1 LKRFLLVIDG
11 LGGGG
16 AEKTMLA
23 LAGEMARRGHDVT
36 VTNLR
41 DARAYPIPEGVCLL
55 PCFDTAPRR
64 LRKYGEVRRRAA
76 ILDAAVTR
84 LDPWDLVVS
93 TLQVSDRIVRASCL
107 ADQAWYRIP
116 NALSVQKLEGV
127 GRAKRLRRRARL
139 QATYRGRK
147 LVAISAG
154 VGRDLTARLEVEPVR
169 LEIIHNPFDIE
180 GIRRLAA
187 EPCPLDG
194 NEYLV
199 SVGRFSPQKRLDRL
213 LGAFGRCGF
222 DGRLVLLGEGT
233 AAQAASLRHR
243 ISACG
248 LERRVDLV
256 GFRDNPYPYI
266 RGARA
271 LVLASDYEGFGR
283 VLVEALIC
291 GTAPVSTRCPHGPE
305 EILTDELATGLAD
318 LDETSLAEA
327 IERVLR
333 APPTIKDEHFRG
345 YAVETIADRYL
356 ALAG

>member
-1 LKRFLLVIDG
+1 
-11 LGGGG
+11 
-16 AEKTMLA
+16 ML
-23 LAGEMARRGHDVT
+23 
-36 VTNLR
+36 
-41 DARAYPIPEGVCLL
+41 
-55 PCFDTAPRR
+55 
-64 LRKYGEVRRRAA
+64 
-76 ILDAAVTR
+76 
-84 LDPWDLVVS
+84 
-93 TLQVSDRIVRASCL
+93 VSDRIVRASCL

-222 DGRLVLLGEGT
+222 DGRLVLL
-233 AAQAASLRHR
+233 
-243 ISACG
+243 
-248 LERRVDLV
+248 
-256 GFRDNPYPYI
+256 YI